1 MHYFLFPERDITDTA
16 IDFTWDGEFNQAL
29 LSGIG
34 ETITAVEGMDQILG
48 AIEVDVGGIKISM
61 PAGAGLDPANA
72 VEVFLANAS
81 ESDIANVNEA
91 FNLSLPAGAIQND
104 DTLRRNLMS
113 YFTAVRDAPDGE
125 GPGPFDMSYTP
136 GDWFGRLDPTVQ
148 SGIMSLLGTA
158 NFSPERSAGGTSAL
172 ASIGR
177 AFGIG
182 AGAVI
187 GTKLGIGPEAG
198 AALGAAATGG

>member
-1 MHYFLFPERDITDTA
+1 
-16 IDFTWDGEFNQAL
+16 
-29 LSGIG
+29 
-34 ETITAVEGMDQILG
+34 
-48 AIEVDVGGIKISM
+48 
-61 PAGAGLDPANA
+61 
-72 VEVFLANAS
+72 
-81 ESDIANVNEA
+81 
-91 FNLSLPAGAIQND
+91 
-104 DTLRRNLMS
+104 
-113 YFTAVRDAPDGE
+113 
-125 GPGPFDMSYTP
+125 
-136 GDWFGRLDPTVQ
+136 
-148 SGIMSLLGTA
+148 MSLLGTA

>member
-1 MHYFLFPERDITDTA
+1 
-16 IDFTWDGEFNQAL
+16 
-29 LSGIG
+29 
-34 ETITAVEGMDQILG
+34 
-48 AIEVDVGGIKISM
+48 
-61 PAGAGLDPANA
+61 
-72 VEVFLANAS
+72 
-81 ESDIANVNEA
+81 
-91 FNLSLPAGAIQND
+91 
-104 DTLRRNLMS
+104 MS
-113 YFTAVRDAPDGE
+113 YFNAVRDAPYGE

-148 SGIMSLLGTA
+148 SGIMSFFGTA